1 MKSRV
6 GVAFLSFLTLTLT
19 PAMYEIVY
27 RYDPA
32 RPEAY
37 ALPPDPAAAR
47 HRLADG
53 NRAFA
58 GLLDAG
64 AGERRVI
71 RYDELGAPGPDGGP
85 AVQAP
90 FAAVLGCSD
99 ARVPLE
105 IIFGQGFNDLFV
117 VRVAGNVLGDECLG
131 SLDFAATSFA
141 DSLKLVVVL
150 GHARCG
156 AVTAAVDSYL
166 NPANYLGYAPSH
178 PLRLIV
184 DRLMVPVRAAH
195 RAVEGVWGRSA
206 ADHPGYREA
215 LIAAA
220 VRVNA
225 ALTAATVRHELADH
239 FGPGREVAFGVYDLA
254 TRRVEAPD
262 GSPGL
267 AAPPTDLGGFD
278 ALGTVVANSAA
289 VRDRLA

>member
-1 MKSRV
+1 
-6 GVAFLSFLTLTLT
+6 
-19 PAMYEIVY
+19 MYEIIY

-32 RPEAY
+32 KPEAY

-47 HRLADG
+47 ARLEEG

-58 GLLDAG
+58 GLLDAPPEG
-64 AGERRVI
+64 RRVL
-71 RYDELGAPGPDGGP
+71 RYDELGAPGPDGRP
-85 AVQAP
+85 ALQAP

-105 IIFGQGFNDLFV
+105 IVFGQGFNDLFV

-131 SLDFAATSFA
+131 SLDFAAANFP

-156 AVTAAVDSYL
+156 AVTAAVDSFL
-166 NPANYLGYAPSH
+166 SPANYLGYAPSH

-195 RAVEGVWGRSA
+195 QAVDRAWGPA
-206 ADHPGYREA
+206 AAAKPGYRDA
-215 LIAAA
+215 LVAAA

-225 ALTAATVRHELADH
+225 ALTAATVRHELRNH
-239 FGPGREVAFGVYDLA
+239 FGPGREVLFGVYDLA

-267 AAPPTDLGGFD
+267 AAPPADLAGFD
-278 ALGTVVANSAA
+278 DFGAVVAHSPP